1 MAKKINPKKTYV
13 AFRYEENTLKHYL
26 KGQLRSR
33 NIKAKISDFSLK
45 EKAPTKSWKKK
56 AEEKIKRAS
65 QVVVIAGP
73 TTYNSRGVKA
83 EVKIAR
89 KLNKPVCQIR
99 GTAKKSC
106 PRVPGAG
113 RYYRWNHPNLEK
125 IFGKE

>member
-1 MAKKINPKKTYV
+1 MAKRTNAKRTYV
-13 AFRYEENTLKHYL
+13 AFRYEEKTLKHYL

-33 NIKAKISDFSLK
+33 NVKAKISDFSMK
-45 EKAPTKSWKKK
+45 EKAPTKSWKKN
-56 AEEKIKRAS
+56 AEGKIKQAG

-99 GTAKKSC
+99 GTTRKSC

-113 RYYRWNHPNLEK
+113 KYYRWNYSNLEK
-125 IFGKE
+125 IFGNH